1 LPASPPQPSW
11 RMRARRSRSG
21 ISRRRPLVCASLT
34 NLQLAAAIA
43 LDPQEPEW
51 GLCDPGSAQQHRL
64 MPPPDMS
71 IPIVYRGQRFPSR
84 KALAL
89 HLAPLLG
96 QSVNTLLSRLTRYD
110 GDVERALVGR
120 YELCEPRPI
129 AFEGQ
134 VFPSRQALARHLSPL
149 LGRSIAT
156 LSSLLSRYDGDVE
169 RVVRS
174 RRKDRFAFGG
184 RVFPTR
190 KALAEHLAPRLRR
203 SPEAVVMLLLRRN
216 DDAARLMAERGLSQ
230 RS

>member
-1 LPASPPQPSW
+1 
-11 RMRARRSRSG
+11 
-21 ISRRRPLVCASLT
+21 
-34 NLQLAAAIA
+34 
-43 LDPQEPEW
+43 
-51 GLCDPGSAQQHRL
+51 

-110 GDVERALVGR
+110 GDVERAIVGR
-120 YELCEPRPI
+120 HELCEPHPT

-149 LGRSIAT
+149 LGRSVTT
-156 LSSLLSRYDGDVE
+156 LASLLSRYNGDVE

-174 RRKDRFAFGG
+174 RQKDRFCPAAFGG

>member
-1 LPASPPQPSW
+1 MAHPGQDVAQAAVPPPGV
-11 RMRARRSRSG
+11 RL
-21 ISRRRPLVCASLT
+21 IDHLH
-34 NLQLAAAIA
+34 LAAVVAF
-43 LDPQEPEW
+43 DPQEPEW
-51 GLCDPGSAQQHRL
+51 GLCDHGLAQQHRL

-110 GDVERALVGR
+110 GDVERAIVGR
-120 YELCEPRPI
+120 HELCEPRPT

-149 LGRSIAT
+149 LGRSVTT
-156 LSSLLSRYDGDVE
+156 LASLLSRYDGDVE

-174 RRKDRFAFGG
+174 TQRNRFRPIAFGG

-190 KALAEHLAPRLRR
+190 AGGASRPPAAQIAGGGR
-203 SPEAVVMLLLRRN
+203 
-216 DDAARLMAERGLSQ
+216 DAAAAPERRRGALDGREGPVSEIVGG
-230 RS
+230 